1 MEFITISILIL
12 VLAAV
17 ILLTL
22 LLMGRRRQAENAGN
36 ERQRY
41 DELLRSATES
51 HKDALAREAE
61 SHRAALEREQSRVS
75 DLEKELSDLRTESS
89 ALAESLRLNAAS
101 ALEELRNQYS
111 TKIEEL
117 QSENIAK
124 VETLQKEN
132 AAKVEELQ
140 KQNASLTGQ
149 LKAAEEKI
157 GTLKSDREEL
167 NLEYEARFK
176 RLAKDILDT
185 NSRTFGEENSRR
197 INDLF
202 QPFKT
207 NFEQFRKDFTESYER
222 ENRERVSLLEQLR
235 QLNDSSKT
243 VGAEARRLSDVL
255 KGNTKV
261 QGDWGE
267 MILENI
273 LEQSGLTKGTDY
285 LLQET
290 GENDEGKRIR
300 PDALVMLP
308 GKKCIVIDSK
318 VSLKSYFDLANAEA
332 EDEKRRFS
340 AAHVTSVKKHVTEL
354 VRKKYQ
360 DFIGDNSLDFV
371 MMFIPGEA
379 PYSAAMQAEPG
390 LWDWAYSQRVMMV
403 SPTNLV
409 VSLKLIY
416 QIWSKEKSTANA
428 IAITEEASK
437 MIDKLI
443 AFVEDLEKVGS
454 GIATASKNYESAVN
468 KLRTGRGNLITR
480 AENLR
485 KMGVKA
491 KKDLP
496 ASFRNS
502 IPSTDPE
509 EEE

>member
-1 MEFITISILIL
+1 MDIIIITGLTVSLIIAAVMAVL
-12 VLAAV
+12 YFLEKKRHDGDAEKMKELSARLAAAETE
-17 ILLTL
+17 LEAE
-22 LLMGRRRQAENAGN
+22 RRHQTDNTVK
-36 ERQRY
+36 ERERY
-41 DELLRSATES
+41 DELLR
-51 HKDALAREAE
+51 
-61 SHRAALEREQSRVS
+61 
-75 DLEKELSDLRTESS
+75 
-89 ALAESLRLNAAS
+89 AAS
-101 ALEELRNQYS
+101 ASHSESMTRIEQLRKEGAE
-111 TKIEEL
+111 KIEEL
-117 QSENIAK
+117 Q
-124 VETLQKEN
+124 KEN
-132 AAKVEELQ
+132 AT
-140 KQNASLTGQ
+140 LTGK

-157 GTLKSDREEL
+157 VSLRSDREEL

-176 RLAKDILDT
+176 RLAKDILET
-185 NSRTFGEENSRR
+185 NSRAFGEENSRR

-202 QPFKT
+202 QPFRT
-207 NFEQFRKDFTESYER
+207 NFEQFRKDFTESHER
-222 ENRERVSLLEQLR
+222 ENRERISLLEQLR

-255 KGNTKV
+255 KGNTRV

-273 LEQSGLTKGTDY
+273 LEQSGLAKGTDY
-285 LLQET
+285 RLQET
-290 GENDEGKRIR
+290 GENDEGRRIR

-318 VSLKSYFDLANAEA
+318 VSLKSYFELANAEE
-332 EDEKRRFS
+332 EDIKRRFS
-340 AAHVTSVKKHVTEL
+340 SAHINSVKKHVAEL
-354 VRKKYQ
+354 AKKKYQ

-379 PYSAAMQAEPG
+379 PYSAAMQADPG

-428 IAITEEASK
+428 IAISEEASK
-437 MIDKLI
+437 MIDKLT
-443 AFVEDLEKVGS
+443 AFVEDLEKVGN
-454 GIATASKNYESAVN
+454 GIASAGKSYESAIN
-468 KLRTGRGNLITR
+468 KLKTGRGNLITR

-496 ASFRNS
+496 ASYRN
-502 IPSTDPE
+502 TLTEGDE
-509 EEE
+509 